1 MTKRSIRGSFAL
13 RRESSKAAA
22 SITERKMICSMSVK
36 GCVMT
41 NNPKASAAVTTAPVR
56 LFLAQGASFFPAGES
71 SPVSRATAEK
81 NVRPPAVRCFE
92 SVAAPRVNPLSE
104 VLCAASSVRGLRINN
119 DAAAASVLRMASD
132 VVLTAENSKGDRAKN
147 RCQVGFSSGT
157 KHRRSVRRT
166 DSPADRGRRRWAT
179 VFKR

>member
-1 MTKRSIRGSFAL
+1 MTKSSIRGSFAL

-22 SITERKMICSMSVK
+22 SITERKVICSMSVK

-41 NNPKASAAVTTAPVR
+41 NNPKASAAVMTAPVR

-92 SVAAPRVNPLSE
+92 SVAAPRVRPVSE
-104 VLCAASSVRGLRINN
+104 EKDASSVRGLRINN

-166 DSPADRGRRRWAT
+166 DSPADRGRRCWAT